1 LSVLESMYEVWTH
14 YEIVSVVLDIFGKW
28 MQISMMISF

>member
-1 LSVLESMYEVWTH
+1 LSVLESLYERIMK
-14 YEIVSVVLDIFGKW
+14 IVSVVLHIFGKW